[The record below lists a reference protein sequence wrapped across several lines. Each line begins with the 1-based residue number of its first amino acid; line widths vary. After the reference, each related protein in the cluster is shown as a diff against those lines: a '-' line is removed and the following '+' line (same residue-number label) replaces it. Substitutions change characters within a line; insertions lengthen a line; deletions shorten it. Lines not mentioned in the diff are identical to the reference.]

1 MLSMTLILVNVI
13 SDIKEQW
20 IWNGGCVQGEAEMSE
35 WLRKNE
41 KDKRKDEVRTREEWK
56 RNEVNRIC
64 K

>member
-20 IWNGGCVQGEAEMSE
+20 IWNGGCFQGEAEMSE